1 MGSVFQEAA
10 YSYQGR
16 SISSANRHDSYNQAN
31 RRHQL
36 CSRSVTF
43 TGRARV
49 EIKDGARVE
58 IEDRGPR
65 VPDSDT
71 NFWRTHCPVATC
83 GSDAHLLRQMAA
95 PHLRVLHCANF
106 GCARLDDERRRHST
120 QEVSATNGHHSAAA
134 AAKVLGSRLKVINR

>member
-10 YSYQGR
+10 YSCQGR
-16 SISSANRHDSYNQAN
+16 SISSAN

-134 AAKVLGSRLKVINR
+134 AAKVLGSRLKVNR